1 MKIISSPWL
10 RDRTRLKIGGQAQ
23 AEVCIEQPGD
33 WDALPLFLEREGLS
47 PLVLGRGSNLLVQD
61 GDLPL
66 CLVVPKNA
74 HRPEIR
80 AIDQGRVVIR
90 VPAGLP
96 LPGLLRWLQRQGL
109 SGLEGLT
116 GIPAHVGG
124 AVAMNAGS
132 FGQCMGDCL
141 YRVRC
146 WSPGTALIWLDRK
159 DVHCGYRTFRPHELQ
174 GEWMIQEVELVF
186 SRDTATAVNSRMQKC
201 LDHKRQTQPVEEWTC
216 GCTFKNPKQAPA
228 GLLLDRSGMRGQ
240 RIGGMGFSDL
250 HANFLI
256 NWGNGNFT
264 QAWEL
269 IHQAQHE
276 VMVRYGVALEL
287 EVQLVEPQ
295 GHWT

>member
-10 RDRTRLKIGGQAQ
+10 RDRTRLKIGGRAQ

-146 WSPGTALIWLDRK
+146 WSPGTGLIWLDRE

-201 LDHKRQTQPVEEWTC
+201 LDHKRQTQPVGEWTC
-216 GCTFKNPKQAPA
+216 GCTFKNSKQAPA

>member
-1 MKIISSPWL
+1 MNIVSRPRLK
-10 RDRTRLKIGGQAQ
+10 DRTRLKIGGRAQ
-23 AEVCIEQPGD
+23 AEVRIEKPGD
-33 WDALPLFLEREGLS
+33 WDFLPDFLQREGLS

-66 CLVVPKNA
+66 CLVVPKNI
-74 HRPEIR
+74 HRPEPR
-80 AIDQGRVVIR
+80 SADQDRVVIR
-90 VPAGLP
+90 VPAGFP

-146 WSPGTALIWLDRK
+146 WSPRTGLIWLERK
-159 DVHCGYRTFRPHELQ
+159 DVHCAYRTFRPHELQ
-174 GEWMIQEVELVF
+174 GEWMIQEVELIF
-186 SRDTATAVNSRMQKC
+186 SRGKASEVNSRMQRC
-201 LDHKRQTQPVEEWTC
+201 LERKRQTQPVGERTC
-216 GCTFKNPKQAPA
+216 GCTFKNPEQAPA
-228 GLLLDRSGMRGQ
+228 GLLLDHSGMRGKQ
-240 RIGGMGFSDL
+240 IGEVGFSDQ

-256 NWGNGNFT
+256 NRGNGTFT

-269 IHQAQHE
+269 IHEAQNK
-276 VMVRYGVALEL
+276 VMTRYGVDLEL
-287 EVQLVEPQ
+287 EVQLIGPQ
-295 GHWT
+295 GNWT